1 MNVSRYKQRL
11 LELEESLS
19 GRIERAVAAGGAP
32 PADSVGDRGDASLA
46 DANADEEFTGAER
59 DSAELKQVRDAL
71 VRIGDGTFGKC
82 IVDGGP
88 IDEKRLEAMPWT
100 PYCLKHEER
109 RESASPS
116 KTPTL

>member
-19 GRIERAVAAGGAP
+19 GRIERAVADGGG
-32 PADSVGDRGDASLA
+32 PADSGGDRGDASLA

-100 PYCLKHEER
+100 PYCLKHEQQL
-109 RESASPS
+109 ESASPPRI
-116 KTPTL
+116 PTL

>member
-11 LELEESLS
+11 LELEKSLS
-19 GRIERAVAAGGAP
+19 GRIERAVAAGGGP
-32 PADSVGDRGDASLA
+32 PADSVGDRGDASVA
-46 DANADEEFTGAER
+46 DTNADEEFTGAER
-59 DSAELKQVRDAL
+59 DSVELKQVRDAL
-71 VRIGDGTFGKC
+71 VRIDEGTFGKC
-82 IVDGGP
+82 VVDGGP
-88 IDEKRLEAMPWT
+88 IEEKRLDAVPWT